1 MIILLEFSKEKL
13 IDPNQTII
21 NETSFSEDFTYS
33 IKPKTE
39 GTYIAIISNMV
50 TRPVTVSV
58 LFGYFPANN
67 IINSKSLFEL
77 TTETILIIFG
87 LILIISGVMIRV
99 AFMVKKAS

>member
-1 MIILLEFSKEKL
+1 
-13 IDPNQTII
+13 
-21 NETSFSEDFTYS
+21 
-33 IKPKTE
+33 
-39 GTYIAIISNMV
+39 MV